1 MIQPDPLQS
10 DPDQSASRRRSTT
23 DTPWT
28 PRLWIALVLGVVS
41 QPFVFLYINRPRLFL
56 IYFLLAIAALAA
68 DFYWAVGYFN
78 LLLSVLCPLHAGWLT
93 RRYDARQ
100 PRGWYARWWA
110 ALALYLCLVAGMFGV
125 RSFLFEPFSV
135 PSASMLP
142 TLAVG
147 DRIVVRKWGFGH
159 YGSFGI
165 NLLTPGVTDPQRM
178 RRGQVYVFYH
188 PELQVPYVKR
198 LLGLPGDT
206 VEVSDKAVLINGQP
220 LPAHLES
227 EDGQQQLFSETA
239 GEVTYRIR
247 HTGQPGAALTG
258 TFVVPQRQYFFVGD
272 NRDDSS
278 DSRHWGAVGSHA
290 IIGELAWVID

>member
-1 MIQPDPLQS
+1 M
-10 DPDQSASRRRSTT
+10 
-23 DTPWT
+23 
-28 PRLWIALVLGVVS
+28 VLGVVS
-41 QPFVFLYINRPRLFL
+41 QPFVFLYINRPRLFGVYL
-56 IYFLLAIAALAA
+56 LLAIAALAA

-100 PRGWYARWWA
+100 PRGGYAHWWA
-110 ALALYLCLVAGMFGV
+110 ALALYLGLVASMFGV
-125 RSFLFEPFSV
+125 RSFFYEPFSV

-165 NLLTPGVTDPQRM
+165 NLRTPGVTDPQRM

-198 LLGLPGDT
+198 LLGLPGET
-206 VEVSDKAVLINGQP
+206 VEVTDKAVLINGQP
-220 LPAHLES
+220 LPAQLES
-227 EDGQQQLFSETA
+227 EDEQQQWFSETA

-247 HTGQPGAALTG
+247 YSSQPEAVLSGA
-258 TFVVPQRQYFFVGD
+258 FVVPQRQYFFVGD

-278 DSRHWGAVGSHA
+278 DSRHWGAVGSDA
-290 IIGELAWVID
+290 IIGELVWVID

>member
-1 MIQPDPLQS
+1 MQPEPLQS
-10 DPDQSASRRRSTT
+10 DSVQSLTVTPSTT
-23 DTPWT
+23 GLPWT

-41 QPFVFLYINRPRLFL
+41 QPFVFLYINRPRLFG
-56 IYFLLAIAALAA
+56 IYLLLAIAGLAA

-78 LLLSVLCPLHAGWLT
+78 LLLSGLCPLHAAWLT
-93 RRYDARQ
+93 RRYDASQ
-100 PRGWYARWWA
+100 PRGWYARWWS
-110 ALALYLCLVAGMFGV
+110 ALALYLCLVASIFAL
-125 RSFLFEPFSV
+125 RSFFYEPFSV

-159 YGSFGI
+159 YGSFGL
-165 NLLTPGVTDPQRM
+165 NLLTPGLTDPQRM

-206 VEVSDKAVLINGQP
+206 VEVTGKAVLINGQP
-220 LPAHLES
+220 LPARIDS
-227 EDGQQQLFSETA
+227 EDGQQQIFSETA
-239 GEVTYRIR
+239 GDLTYRIR
-247 HTGQPGAALTG
+247 HSSQPGAALTG
-258 TFVVPQRQYFFVGD
+258 TFVVPDKQYFFIGD

-278 DSRHWGAVGSHA
+278 DSRHWGAVANDA
-290 IIGELAWVID
+290 IIGELVWVID